1 MVYSKDNATRPGE
14 PRHSPL
20 DAATHAALLRVRAVD
35 DKRGKLST
43 PRNIRREEARVK
55 VYAQETD
62 EAAREADYCCNDTT
76 QAKLLLRVV
85 VATRAA
91 SKYWTQP

>member
-1 MVYSKDNATRPGE
+1 MVYSKDNARRPGE

-35 DKRGKLST
+35 DNRGKFSS
-43 PRNIRREEARVK
+43 PRNIHHEEAPEN

-62 EAAREADYCCNDTT
+62 EAAGEADDRGDDP
-76 QAKLLLRVV
+76 AHAVLLGVVV
-85 VATRAA
+85 VARRAHVHD
-91 SKYWTQP
+91 